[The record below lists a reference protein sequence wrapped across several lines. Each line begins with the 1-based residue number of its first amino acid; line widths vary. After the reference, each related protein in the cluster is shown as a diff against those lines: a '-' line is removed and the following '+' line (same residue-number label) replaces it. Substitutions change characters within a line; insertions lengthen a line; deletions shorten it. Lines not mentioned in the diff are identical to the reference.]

1 MEEHPK
7 DSGTRN
13 TLTLAPSAFTNLD
26 KTDDGFLTID
36 DIDDEA
42 NEETKAWLT
51 KHFEVDKQIDF
62 NEFFI
67 AVGPQPWLP
76 WLSGSKKFG
85 WGCPCGDGT
94 FEMLKKLR
102 PKWVNIIGQSA
113 NLETEIDNREGN
125 HGEMKPKPS
134 KGLIDI
140 SKISSHTSVTDKL
153 WNFGV
158 DYITAT
164 DGFEQEEKRKEL
176 DVLLSTAT
184 KGDRMAV
191 ALMFQSFKE
200 AAEARKQRVLKSNEL
215 VVATNNLL

>member
-1 MEEHPK
+1 MGAK
-7 DSGTRN
+7 I
-13 TLTLAPSAFTNLD
+13 
-26 KTDDGFLTID
+26 ID
-36 DIDDEA
+36 PNEA
-42 NEETKAWLT
+42 NIKTENDNNLGE
-51 KHFEVDKQIDF
+51 
-62 NEFFI
+62 
-67 AVGPQPWLP
+67 
-76 WLSGSKKFG
+76 
-85 WGCPCGDGT
+85 
-94 FEMLKKLR
+94 LR
-102 PKWVNIIGQSA
+102 FPPRS
-113 NLETEIDNREGN
+113 
-125 HGEMKPKPS
+125 S
-134 KGLIDI
+134 KGLIEPVSEI
-140 SKISSHTSVTDKL
+140 SPHKSETDKL